1 MIVLIDTDVLIDV
14 ALDRRPFSDPAG
26 RLLDALQERRGE
38 AYVAWHSISNFYYMV
53 APKKGSPGAKD
64 FIRDLLRFVGIS
76 PAGTRDVLYAIRLPM
91 ADFEDA
97 LQCAA
102 AVPCHADVIATRNF
116 RDYRKSPVPARNPQA
131 VLTALR
137 GQTQNVE

>member
-14 ALDRRPFSDPAG
+14 ALDRRPYSDPAA

-53 APKKGSPGAKD
+53 APRKGSLGAKD
-64 FIRDLLRFVGIS
+64 FIRDLLQFVGVS
-76 PAGTRDVLYAIRLPM
+76 PTGTRDVLYAIRLPM

-102 AVPCHADVIATRNF
+102 AVPCRADVIATRNF
-116 RDYRKSPVPARNPQA
+116 RDYRNSPLPARTPQA
-131 VLTALR
+131 VLTAL
-137 GQTQNVE
+137 TA

>member
-14 ALDRRPFSDPAG
+14 ALDRRPFSDAAAS
-26 RLLDALQERRGE
+26 LLDTLQKRRGE

-53 APKKGSPGAKD
+53 APRKGAPGAKD
-64 FIRDLLRFVGIS
+64 FIRDLLRFVNVS
-76 PAGTRDVLYAIRLPM
+76 MAGTKDVLYAIHLAM

-102 AVPCHADVIATRNF
+102 AVACQAEVIATRNF
-116 RDYRKSPVPARNPQA
+116 RDYRNSPVPARSPQA
-131 VLTALR
+131 VLAGL
-137 GQTQNVE
+137 GH

>member
-14 ALDRRPFSDPAG
+14 ALDRRPFSVPAG
-26 RLLDALQERRGE
+26 SLLDALQKRRGE

-53 APKKGSPGAKD
+53 APRKGAPGAKD
-64 FIRDLLRFVGIS
+64 FIRDLLRFVNVSI
-76 PAGTRDVLYAIRLPM
+76 AGTKDVLYAIHLAM

-102 AVPCHADVIATRNF
+102 AVACQAEVIATRNF
-116 RDYRKSPVPARNPQA
+116 RDYRNSPVPARSPQA
-131 VLTALR
+131 VLTAL
-137 GQTQNVE
+137 GH

>member
-14 ALDRRPFSDPAG
+14 ALDRRPFAG
-26 RLLDALQERRGE
+26 SAGQLLDTLQERRAE
-38 AYVAWHSISNFYYMV
+38 AYVAWHSLSNFYYMV

-64 FIRDLLRFVGIS
+64 FIGDLLRFVDVS
-76 PAGTRDVLYAIRLPM
+76 PTGTKDVLYAIGLPM

-102 AVPCHADVIATRNF
+102 AVSCRADVIATRNV
-116 RDYRKSPVPARNPQA
+116 RDYRNSPVPARNPQA
-131 VLTALR
+131 VLNALA
-137 GQTQNVE
+137 G

>member
-14 ALDRRPFSDPAG
+14 ALDRRPFSDAAAS
-26 RLLDALQERRGE
+26 LLDALQKRQGE

-53 APKKGSPGAKD
+53 APRTGAPGAKD
-64 FIRDLLRFVGIS
+64 FIRALLRFVNVS
-76 PAGTRDVLYAIRLPM
+76 MVGTKDVLYAIHLAM

-102 AVPCHADVIATRNF
+102 AVACQAEVIATRNF
-116 RDYRKSPVPARNPQA
+116 RDYRNSPVPAQSPQT
-131 VLTALR
+131 VLTAL
-137 GQTQNVE
+137 GH

>member
-38 AYVAWHSISNFYYMV
+38 GYVAWHSISNFYYMV

-64 FIRDLLRFVGIS
+64 FIRDLLRFVNVS

-102 AVPCHADVIATRNF
+102 AVPATLM
-116 RDYRKSPVPARNPQA
+116 S
-131 VLTALR
+131 
-137 GQTQNVE
+137 